1 MATINKNRIRPK
13 HVDRICSETFNSATF
28 YNSLA
33 WKRFRNVYASEHPV
47 CEECLRHSH
56 VEPTGDIHHII
67 PFSTGSNEAEQWK
80 LFLDPKNVM
89 ALCEACHVGYHI
101 KMKRYGLQR
110 CDGLTEKEYREAHS
124 QL

>member
-33 WKRFRNVYASEHPV
+33 WKRMRDVYYKENPI
-47 CEECLRHSH
+47 CYECLQHERITSAN
-56 VEPTGDIHHII
+56 DIHHLRR
-67 PFSTGSNEAEQWK
+67 FSSGANEEEQWK
-80 LFLDPKNVM
+80 LFLNM
-89 ALCEACHVGYHI
+89 NNLRSLCEACHVGYHI
-101 KMKRYGLQR
+101 KMKRYGLDYV
-110 CDGLTEKEYREAHS
+110 DGLTEKEYREAHS